1 MIHSLRKHH
10 RRLFVGL
17 GFFLPVALAIGI
29 AARRPVP
36 EADSLPK
43 ELAPAPA
50 QFESLESQRTD
61 LFTKSPVQVHWL
73 REHQGAG
80 KFAVELSA
88 DEAFTKP
95 DLMVYWVAGN
105 AALTDTLPGGAVL
118 LGTFSS
124 ALLPLPDTVAR
135 SSGQLVLFSLAD
147 NEIVDVSKS
156 FQLKDS
162 TR

>member
-36 EADSLPK
+36 EADSLPN

-61 LFTKSPVQVHWL
+61 LLQNHRCRFIGCASIKAPENLPSSCQPM
-73 REHQGAG
+73 
-80 KFAVELSA
+80 KISLS
-88 DEAFTKP
+88 
-95 DLMVYWVAGN
+95 
-105 AALTDTLPGGAVL
+105 
-118 LGTFSS
+118 
-124 ALLPLPDTVAR
+124 R
-135 SSGQLVLFSLAD
+135 
-147 NEIVDVSKS
+147 I
-156 FQLKDS
+156 
-162 TR
+162 